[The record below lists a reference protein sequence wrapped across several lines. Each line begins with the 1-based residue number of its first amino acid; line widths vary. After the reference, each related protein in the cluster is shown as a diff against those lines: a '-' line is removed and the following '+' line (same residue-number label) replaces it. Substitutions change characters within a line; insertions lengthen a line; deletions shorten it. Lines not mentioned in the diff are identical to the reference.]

1 MAKNNNITSIADD
14 LGSVFPETRIVK
26 VKGRDIEISP
36 FKFKVLLKV
45 LTHVNNILDD
55 SGFLDQYTIL
65 QTLLRGISQHP
76 DDLIGILKLSTNVTE
91 DSFYD
96 EIDAVDGVNL
106 LLATWE
112 VNKDFFSQKL
122 GGALKSLFPSQETE

>member
-1 MAKNNNITSIADD
+1 MAKNNNVASIADD
-14 LGSVFPETRIVK
+14 LASVFPETRIVK
-26 VKGRDIEISP
+26 VNGRDIEIAP

-65 QTLLRGISQHP
+65 QTLLKGVSQHP
-76 DDLIGILKLSTNVTE
+76 EDLIGILKLSTNITD

-96 EIDAVDGVNL
+96 EIDAADGLSL

-122 GGALKSLFPSQETE
+122 GGALKNLFPSQETE